1 MPQLGMAQDSG
12 IIVSWLKKPGDPVRS
27 ADILMEVETD
37 KATME
42 VEAGHDGFLT
52 EIRAEA
58 GSDVP
63 IGDVIA
69 VISDRPDAVVADNAP
84 AVPIS
89 VESKSSDNAKVQ
101 VEPARQT
108 PEIAPPKPVS
118 GVAISPS
125 ADRILASPKARR
137 LANERGIDLRRLA
150 RQGVDQPFHVADL
163 DRLDSRIERGGAV
176 TIVTAKVKRKDFM
189 DFADWASKESD
200 GAATRA
206 TILLAF
212 ASGALR
218 DSQDSRSE
226 IHAAHQVFHGGE
238 KIAAI
243 DADLQGIARIETT
256 EAAPAVDLSV
266 IDLIDTALDGYSGQ
280 GSDAEVTFVVASN
293 GKKKLRLTL
302 QFHGEFLPP
311 AHVAELMNGFA
322 RRVAEPLRHL
332 L

>member
-12 IIVSWLKKPGDPVRS
+12 VIVSWLKRPGDPVKS

-84 AVPIS
+84 AAPIS
-89 VESKSSDNAKVQ
+89 VESKSSDNAKVP
-101 VEPARQT
+101 VEPVPQI

-118 GVAISPS
+118 SAAISPS

-137 LANERGIDLRRLA
+137 LASERGIDLRQLA

-163 DRLDSRIERGGAV
+163 DKIDSRIDRSGAV

-189 DFADWASKESD
+189 DFAVWANKESD

-212 ASGALR
+212 ASAALR
-218 DSQDSRSE
+218 DIQDSRSE
-226 IHAAHQVFHGGE
+226 IHAAYQAFHGGE
-238 KIAAI
+238 KIAAM
-243 DADLQGIARIETT
+243 DADLHGIARIELT
-256 EAAPAVDLSV
+256 EAAPVVDVSV
-266 IDLIDTALDGYSGQ
+266 IDLTDTALDGYSGK
-280 GSDAEVTFVVASN
+280 GSDADVTFVIARK

-302 QFHGEFLPP
+302 QFRHDLLSPERAAG
-311 AHVAELMNGFA
+311 LMNGFA
-322 RRVAEPLRHL
+322 SRVAEPLRHL